1 MCSGLFATKY
11 NTLQP
16 FKETRQK
23 LHKPSCFN
31 FSFGFDVL
39 LFDFSAAYFFDGTD
53 QRCTNA
59 DLKIYKYLCLHIKIL
74 C

>member
-1 MCSGLFATKY
+1 MCSGNFATKY

-39 LFDFSAAYFFDGTD
+39 LFDFSAA
-53 QRCTNA
+53 
-59 DLKIYKYLCLHIKIL
+59 
-74 C
+74 